1 MFTGLVQAVGRIER
15 VEPREGGL
23 RLTVGAAFIDPTSLR
38 PGDSIAVSG
47 CCLTAVWIEAG
58 RFGVDVSTESL
69 AMTAN
74 LDRAGEVNLEL
85 ALAAGDRIGGH
96 LVSGH
101 VDGVGTV
108 VDVRQTGD
116 STELVLRAP
125 TVLAPLLATKGSV
138 TVDGVSLTINRVR
151 DAAQGCEIAINLI
164 PHTRQVTTF
173 AHVVPGQRVNL
184 EVDQLARY
192 VQRILDCR
200 LASHESA
207 VTGS

>member
-23 RLTVGAAFIDPTSLR
+23 RLTVDAAFIEAAAVRL
-38 PGDSIAVSG
+38 GDSIAVNG

-58 RFGVDVSTESL
+58 RFAVDVSNESL
-69 AMTAN
+69 DRTAN
-74 LDRAGEVNLEL
+74 LDRVGDVNLEL
-85 ALAAGDRIGGH
+85 ALAVGDRIGGH

-116 STELVLRAP
+116 STELILSAP
-125 TVLAPLLATKGSV
+125 SALAPLLAIKGSV
-138 TVDGVSLTINRVR
+138 AVDGVSLTINRVR
-151 DAAQGCEIAINLI
+151 DTAQGCEMAINLI

-173 AHVVPGQRVNL
+173 ARIAPGRRVNL

-200 LASHESA
+200 A
-207 VTGS
+207 T